1 MKNKVLVSYIFT
13 KIIFLILAFA
23 AFCLASCSEL
33 VSGEV
38 YEKNDISRYM
48 YITLDSGDSTLALKT
63 SSRSITPNPIDLSN
77 SLQNYYFYIWG
88 KSQTGNFSPKKVDF
102 ESSSNSTGTV
112 YLDFP
117 VTSYAFTLAVTDTEI
132 TELTS
137 STIIEKAIF
146 IGYTQADLTYSKTVK
161 FNLSTNGLSAPGKAF
176 LNFYLDSDSWTDE
189 QVSRLL
195 ANYTVRVGLFNS
207 NGSAQTAQWG
217 LENLSKTTA
226 VSSQNYFSS
235 IVPGTYDMQV
245 TFYERGGIYQVGIY
259 SDKIVILPNRTIN
272 ADIYLPNVLLDLPAC
287 PTNFKAAYCM
297 DYRFYTVTKRFD
309 NGDGTASTQ
318 YGLSLTSNDQIEEYD
333 FNTYGL
339 LFSWQDN
346 SNNETGFKITIA
358 DLSKIYDGVLL
369 PSELVASVP
378 STMTDEFWKQYVEP
392 YQGQSEKVRIFTPDN
407 YSSSLDYFAGS
418 LEKNK
423 TSLIVYGT
431 FGSCYIAKIEAIN
444 SAGISQACYVTLDED
459 FNAYVDDENYTNN
472 TAVYAGSAFSA
483 PSNPCRVM
491 NRYKISY
498 YLCDGKISYTY
509 GPNTVISSKT
519 WLVKY
524 YTYGE
529 SSIDCYTAADTAEG
543 TIDSPALIYYG
554 NDTSLTGKRWNRWQF
569 GSYGGTD
576 LIDILGGS
584 TVTVD
589 ENYSYQKAEPYT
601 GYSSIYLFA
610 RYD

>member
-1 MKNKVLVSYIFT
+1 MKNNLFTSIFQK
-13 KIIFLILAFA
+13 KIALLFIALSAL
-23 AFCLASCSEL
+23 CLSSCTEM

-38 YEKNDISRYM
+38 YEKNNVTRYM
-48 YITLDSGDSTLALKT
+48 YITLESGDSALAIAN
-63 SSRSITPNPIDLSN
+63 SSRSITAPAIDLSD
-77 SLQNYYFYIWG
+77 SIQNYCFYIWG
-88 KSQTGNFSPKKVDF
+88 KSSLNTVSPKKVDF
-102 ESSSNSTGTV
+102 SSTSSTTGSIT
-112 YLDFP
+112 LDFP
-117 VTSYAFTLAVTDTEI
+117 VASYSFILAVTESEPA
-132 TELTS
+132 ELTS
-137 STIIEKAIF
+137 TEILSKAIF
-146 IGYTQADLTYSKTVK
+146 VGYTQADLTYNKNVIFS
-161 FNLSTNGLSAPGKAF
+161 LSTNGLTSPGKAY
-176 LNFYLDSDSWTDE
+176 LNFYLDPDTWTDE
-189 QVSRLL
+189 QADRLL
-195 ANYTVRVGLFNS
+195 SNYRIDVAFYKADGT
-207 NGSAQTAQWG
+207 AQTSEWG
-217 LENLSKTTA
+217 LENLSKTSP
-226 VSSQNYFSS
+226 VSSGNWFASVS
-235 IVPGTYDMQV
+235 PGSYEMRV
-245 TFYERGGIYQVGIY
+245 SFYENGGEYQVGYY
-259 SDKIVILPNRTIN
+259 SETIIISPNRTITS
-272 ADIYLPNVLLDLPAC
+272 DLYIPNILLDSPKA
-287 PTNFKAAYCM
+287 PSAFKAAYCM
-297 DYRFYTVTKRFD
+297 DYRFYTVTKRID
-309 NGDGTASTQ
+309 NGDGTYSTE
-318 YGLSLTSNDQIEEYD
+318 YGIKLTSNDQIEEYD

-444 SAGISQACYVTLDED
+444 SAGISKACYVTLDED

-472 TAVYAGSAFSA
+472 TAVYAGSAFST

-554 NDTSLTGKRWNRWQF
+554 SDTRLTGKRWNRWQF